1 MSYGL
6 KYFFTDK
13 QIVGTTTTT
22 YRFELL
28 YEGHTGGATEFIGK
42 NIERSYDQLDFRKF
56 THIQKSQ
63 CKGTIAVRNQTERDA
78 VEEVAESK
86 FKDFKVQLKRNSTII
101 WTGWLL
107 PDLIS
112 IGEQNF
118 GNMETTFTAK
128 DIELSGDFT
137 FSTSTNKAITTIA
150 QILNTT
156 GLGLDIKTSSKWIA
170 SDQSDTS
177 DDVYNQIYHNEQR
190 FRQFAETSGNV
201 DRPLTNNT
209 VLEYMLKTY
218 GAVLRQADG
227 DWQIVQLSALNAPNA
242 VPVTTYNSSGV
253 KQGSA
258 RVSTDL
264 RETIASNQN
273 LKILGNSV
281 VNNYYAGLE
290 KVTSTFQHDSDVQ
303 SIKIPRS
310 LRFTSDQTF
319 SQYFAG
325 NGTTTLRLSFNLAIA
340 TNVNSNIVDTFAG
353 MNVKIQA
360 GTKYLTSTMA
370 WSTSDS
376 SIPLDVTGPVTIDSD
391 GNDVYQNNG
400 ISIISELIPDD
411 ADGVLS
417 VLFDFPESLVGGNDV
432 QYVDLSNVQFDIGYI
447 ADTENSDSIDF
458 ELRQTLSFNEVY
470 EYGKFHF
477 GDGPSAGSLS
487 ALKLG
492 TAFSDGFTSTW
503 KLTSDSST
511 MTHHELLM
519 REIMDARRGQR
530 RNIRGSFYGEY
541 EPNKIIVY
549 DGKNLAFLGGSW
561 NTNSYEW
568 NINLIE
574 LNFVTAGSDTLI
586 SYTNATGGGSSSST
600 GGGSSSNS
608 TSATNAN
615 FLQVSNNL
623 SDVANASTA
632 RTNLGLGSGDTPTFN
647 GLTSTGIII
656 TDEIDTT
663 SINWNLSTLQWNATP
678 SEKFNNPVFIGTS
691 LDVDNGINADQHIH
705 AGSYLKAGTY
715 LEVGTSA
722 TIGTTLDVTGA
733 TTLSTLDVSG
743 STTLNTLSVS
753 GNTTISGTLD
763 APTLNTGQGDNELY
777 AMNQNVQTSDSVTF
791 NALDVTNNATIG
803 GSLTLTGSA
812 DFNST
817 MNLQGTLT
825 TQSDLQDDGFVAT
838 FGGSGYQIKADG
850 DAEFGN
856 VLVRGALT
864 VFEFIAKQ
872 ISVIGGTEV
881 LTIATGI
888 VESSATNQITLQ
900 MKDGTNSTSFKSN
913 DLIRVQVVDIN
924 KNFEND
930 GTDPIQIV
938 RSYKGQ
944 ITNISGN
951 VITTIDVDGT
961 ASSLQKGDLVVA
973 IGNTSDTDRQS
984 IMYRNVDRKTDK
996 LIMRLQTD
1004 ITNHDGFLS
1013 PDKTRVAFGDL
1024 NGYSGLTSEKFGF
1037 FAGRNLNE
1045 HILVTDGGLFLKDGT
1060 VSLAELT
1067 SNTFRV
1073 GDSTN
1078 FLSFNGTAL
1087 NINTN
1092 TFSLDTTN
1100 IHIDSSTNGGQI
1112 RVGSGDEVILGN
1124 LSSTERGLSLNSN
1137 NFWKFS
1143 SLISGYFFK
1152 VGDAT
1157 NFISFNTGGN
1167 LNVKTNTFT
1176 LDTTATG
1183 NGIKIESANQRIQLE
1198 DESRVRTQMDV
1209 NDGGFSL
1216 TETVHSTNDDA
1227 EVIDQDSGD
1236 PNDPSVPDYT
1246 RDEIPQ
1252 ITKGDSILIDVSAN
1266 CTSLGTGGDEAYYQ
1280 VLVYGGTTSSSQT
1293 NLISTFLSN
1302 LVTTTSSPNNNAKAV
1317 FSVHS
1322 YLYDYIKVQIQ
1333 VFSNAT
1339 GNNAQFTLD
1348 QDIIMKSYN
1357 SQTRV
1362 SLDGVFVNNSDTQ
1375 FAKLTR
1381 SANELS
1387 GIIKLTNLPTV
1398 KPNQTGVL
1406 YKTSDGTLKVS

>member
-63 CKGTIAVRNQTERDA
+63 CKGTVAVRNQTERDA

-370 WSTSDS
+370 WSASDS

-391 GNDVYQNNG
+391 GNDVFQNNG

-586 SYTNATGGGSSSST
+586 SYTNATGGGSTSST

-623 SDVANASTA
+623 SDLNDASTA
-632 RTNLGLGSGDTPTFN
+632 RTNLGVAIGTNVQAHDAELTTLSGLSSGQASELVAITEAEYTQIQNIDSVTISNAQFGYLGALDQSLTTTSDVQFDDITASGTIRTNELDAQSDLFWN
-647 GLTSTGIII
+647 TSTEVWNTSDFYITGSINLAGSLYI
-656 TDEIDTT
+656 TDE
-663 SINWNLSTLQWNATP
+663 
-678 SEKFNNPVFIGTS
+678 
-691 LDVDNGINADQHIH
+691 LDV
-705 AGSYLKAGTY
+705 S
-715 LEVGTSA
+715 ESVSV
-722 TIGTTLDVTGA
+722 GTTLDVAGN
-733 TTLSTLDVSG
+733 TTLGGTLDV
-743 STTLNTLSVS
+743 T
-753 GNTTISGTLD
+753 GNT
-763 APTLNTGQGDNELY
+763 
-777 AMNQNVQTSDSVTF
+777 
-791 NALDVTNNATIG
+791 TIG

-838 FGGSGYQIKADG
+838 FGGAGYQIKANG

-856 VLVRGALT
+856 VLVRGALS

-924 KNFEND
+924 QNFEND
-930 GTDPIQIV
+930 GATPAQIV

-961 ASSLQKGDLVVA
+961 ASSLQKGDLIVA

-996 LIMRLQTD
+996 LITRVQTG
-1004 ITNHDGFLS
+1004 INTHDGFLS
-1013 PDKTRVAFGDL
+1013 VDKTRVAFGDL
-1024 NGYSGLTSEKFGF
+1024 NGYSGLSAETFGF
-1037 FAGRNLNE
+1037 FAGDNSNE
-1045 HILVTDGGLFLKDGT
+1045 HALITSSGIFFKNNTT
-1060 VSLAELT
+1060 VLAQLS
-1067 SNTFRV
+1067 SNTFKV

-1078 FLSFNGTAL
+1078 FLSFNGSSFDIATTSFNLNTANL
-1087 NINTN
+1087 DISSANQNIVIGTGSALMTVGRIDLSNQGLQINTN
-1092 TFSLDTTN
+1092 GISNQNYWKL
-1100 IHIDSSTNGGQI
+1100 GQGT
-1112 RVGSGDEVILGN
+1112 VQ
-1124 LSSTERGLSLNSN
+1124 
-1137 NFWKFS
+1137 
-1143 SLISGYFFK
+1143 FK
-1152 VGDAT
+1152 VGDGT
-1157 NFISFNTGGN
+1157 NFLSFNENAG
-1167 LNVKTNTFT
+1167 TFEIQT
-1176 LDTTATG
+1176 QAFRLDTTASG
-1183 NGIKIESANQRIQLE
+1183 GGIDIDSTNQTIKLE
-1198 DESRVRTQMDV
+1198 DANRIRTQVDINNGAPTVSPTSHINDTTTHTFDSSLNGEYTTPFTFQATEGDSIRV
-1209 NDGGFSL
+1209 NVQATLDSISGTNGSRKGQFQAKLLFS
-1216 TETVHSTNDDA
+1216 TTSSGTYNEVASAISQVFTSTNDGDNDTVSFSYHSYTSGFYKIQLDA
-1227 EVIDQDSGD
+1227 NAFDGDATDVATFDSD
-1236 PNDPSVPDYT
+1236 
-1246 RDEIPQ
+1246 
-1252 ITKGDSILIDVSAN
+1252 LIDVDS
-1266 CTSLGTGGDEAYYQ
+1266 
-1280 VLVYGGTTSSSQT
+1280 
-1293 NLISTFLSN
+1293 F
-1302 LVTTTSSPNNNAKAV
+1302 P
-1317 FSVHS
+1317 SV
-1322 YLYDYIKVQIQ
+1322 
-1333 VFSNAT
+1333 
-1339 GNNAQFTLD
+1339 
-1348 QDIIMKSYN
+1348 
-1357 SQTRV
+1357 TRV
-1362 SLDGVFVNNSDTQ
+1362 SLDGVFVQNNDLQYAQ
-1375 FAKLTR
+1375 FTR
-1381 SANELS
+1381 TKNELS
-1387 GIIKLTNLPTV
+1387 GQIFLKNLPDSD
-1398 KPNQTGVL
+1398 PSISGQL
-1406 YKTSDGTLKVS
+1406 YRDSSGNLKVSL

>member
-42 NIERSYDQLDFRKF
+42 NIERSYDQLNFRKF

-101 WTGWLL
+101 WSGWLL

-325 NGTTTLRLSFNLAIA
+325 NGTTTLRLSFNLDIA
-340 TNVNSNIVDTFAG
+340 TNVTSNIVDTFPG
-353 MNVKIQA
+353 MSVKIQA

-370 WSTSDS
+370 WSATESI
-376 SIPLDVTGPVTIDSD
+376 IPLNVTGPVTIDSD

-417 VLFDFPESLVGGNDV
+417 VIFEFPDALVGVRDV
-432 QYVDLSNVQFDIGYI
+432 QYVDISNVQFDIGYI

-586 SYTNATGGGSSSST
+586 SYTNATGSGSTSST
-600 GGGSSSNS
+600 GGGSSSS
-608 TSATNAN
+608 SSSSTNAN

-691 LDVDNGINADQHIH
+691 LDVDNGINADQHVH

-715 LEVGTSA
+715 LEVETSA
-722 TIGTTLDVTGA
+722 TIGTTLDVGTNATVGSTLDVTGA

-743 STTLNTLSVS
+743 ATTFNTLSVS

-838 FGGSGYQIKADG
+838 FGGAGYQIKADG

-961 ASSLQKGDLVVA
+961 ASSLQKGDLIVA

-1024 NGYSGLTSEKFGF
+1024 NGYSGLSAEKFGF
-1037 FAGRNLNE
+1037 FAGKNQNE
-1045 HILVTDGGLFLKDGT
+1045 HILVTDQGLFLKDGST
-1060 VSLAELT
+1060 DPINTLAQLT
-1067 SNTFRV
+1067 SNTFKV
-1073 GDSTN
+1073 GNSTN
-1078 FLSFNGTAL
+1078 FLSFDGSSFDIQTESFTL
-1087 NINTN
+1087 N
-1092 TFSLDTTN
+1092 TTN
-1100 IHIDSSTNGGQI
+1100 LVIDSDNQRI
-1112 RVGSGDEVILGN
+1112 IVGSESSGLRIGDLGN
-1124 LSSTERGLSLNSN
+1124 NLKGLKINSSGITDQ
-1137 NFWKFS
+1137 NFWFLGQDNVS
-1143 SLISGYFFK
+1143 FK
-1152 VGDAT
+1152 VGDGT
-1157 NFISFNTGGN
+1157 NFLKFDEVTGAFEIKSQEFDLQSGN
-1167 LNVKTNTFT
+1167 LHIDSDGTTFPSADTGNTSSDAGGLLAHGGTFT
-1176 LDTTATG
+1176 KLDLTINDSKYIKFQFDYRFTRTADILTPNIEVEILEKVSGSFGSITLFNYDNSYFLNSNYVKVVASTGPALNVTNISDNNKLALRFTNENDSNFIGVITFYVQVTTKGTATALALKFTDSTDNTTG
-1183 NGIKIESANQRIQLE
+1183 EVRITDIDGVEYNAVTELNPNGI
-1198 DESRVRTQMDV
+1198 
-1209 NDGGFSL
+1209 F
-1216 TETVHSTNDDA
+1216 
-1227 EVIDQDSGD
+1227 
-1236 PNDPSVPDYT
+1236 T
-1246 RDEIPQ
+1246 RLS
-1252 ITKGDSILIDVSAN
+1252 DSIILSN
-1266 CTSLGTGGDEAYYQ
+1266 
-1280 VLVYGGTTSSSQT
+1280 GTTVY
-1293 NLISTFLSN
+1293 NPN
-1302 LVTTTSSPNNNAKAV
+1302 LVT
-1317 FSVHS
+1317 
-1322 YLYDYIKVQIQ
+1322 D
-1333 VFSNAT
+1333 
-1339 GNNAQFTLD
+1339 
-1348 QDIIMKSYN
+1348 
-1357 SQTRV
+1357 
-1362 SLDGVFVNNSDTQ
+1362 
-1375 FAKLTR
+1375 
-1381 SANELS
+1381 E
-1387 GIIKLTNLPTV
+1387 
-1398 KPNQTGVL
+1398 
-1406 YKTSDGTLKVS
+1406 